1 LLAVFIYVNLLNYMD
16 RGIVNGRGGGGSNG
30 TCNFNASVVPRRGIA
45 GSFHINE
52 TAQGVLA
59 GSFMGG
65 YCIFSPIFAHLSTI
79 HAPFRLMGLGLTAWC
94 VACALGTMAPTYNA
108 LLTARILSGIGEAS
122 FQCIAPCFIDDMATA
137 SQKGKWLAAFFMAVP
152 IGQALGYT
160 YGGYMC
166 SQMDPEKIGFAG
178 WRMAFALEGL
188 AMVPVAVAFLSRQDS
203 ESYLSSPAQAV
214 RDEYTIVKSL
224 KTIVGNPIWVCTVM
238 GYGAFTFSVGAMAV
252 WGPTYLQMQLDDAD
266 LAFGSVAVFTGL
278 FGTISGGFILD
289 LVTRVLGRD
298 AMSNSLLVSA
308 TLVTLA
314 WPCCFLAFSATEYR
328 KFIFFMIVGQF
339 LAFATTSPVNG
350 VLLWC
355 VPAEVRTLSMALS
368 VVGIH
373 VLGDVPS
380 PVVVGAM

>member
-1 LLAVFIYVNLLNYMD
+1 
-16 RGIVNGRGGGGSNG
+16 
-30 TCNFNASVVPRRGIA
+30 
-45 GSFHINE
+45 
-52 TAQGVLA
+52 
-59 GSFMGG
+59 
-65 YCIFSPIFAHLSTI
+65 
-79 HAPFRLMGLGLTAWC
+79 
-94 VACALGTMAPTYNA
+94 
-108 LLTARILSGIGEAS
+108 
-122 FQCIAPCFIDDMATA
+122 
-137 SQKGKWLAAFFMAVP
+137 
-152 IGQALGYT
+152 
-160 YGGYMC
+160 
-166 SQMDPEKIGFAG
+166 
-178 WRMAFALEGL
+178 
-188 AMVPVAVAFLSRQDS
+188 
-203 ESYLSSPAQAV
+203 
-214 RDEYTIVKSL
+214 
-224 KTIVGNPIWVCTVM
+224 
-238 GYGAFTFSVGAMAV
+238 
-252 WGPTYLQMQLDDAD
+252 MQLDDAD

-328 KFIFFMIVGQF
+328 KFIYFMIVGQF

-380 PVVVGAM
+380 PVVVGAMLERFQDEAFVMQLVSCWIGWCIVCWGKHLHWTLIMFDSSLLFAQVSRISCLSAARGTRSC